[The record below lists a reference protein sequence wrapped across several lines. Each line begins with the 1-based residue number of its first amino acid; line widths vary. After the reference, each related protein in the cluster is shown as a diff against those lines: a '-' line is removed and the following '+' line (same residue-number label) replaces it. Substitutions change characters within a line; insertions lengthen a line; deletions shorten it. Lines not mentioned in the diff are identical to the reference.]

1 MHSVLVRIQNV
12 FGFFT
17 TVAFSVAAVIALS
30 SFIHPQNPSS
40 SISVSNVQV
49 VKGRPHYYS
58 YKKEEYAHIKFDL
71 ETGMSSHSLP
81 SAHGRHPTDICVCRS
96 RAEGLIQLT
105 LHSPTDL
112 SSLFNWNTKQVFLY
126 IKAVYPSS
134 KRGEPE
140 SEAIIWDAILP
151 GAAAP
156 WNQNHYI
163 HPTPKKKPSKKL
175 KPGEESSPYPRGVI
189 KITNQRPKYQ
199 ITDITGK
206 LQNRT
211 DVRLEMGWNVQPWVG
226 AQLWT
231 NWQDI
236 GVWKGLEGGKSEPFD
251 FPALGVKGKKPDL
264 GTAKGKEGHRLMA
277 GEEQPRRNNV

>member
-30 SFIHPQNPSS
+30 TFIHPQSPSS
-40 SISVSNVQV
+40 SISLSNVQV

-71 ETGMSSHSLP
+71 D
-81 SAHGRHPTDICVCRS
+81 A
-96 RAEGLIQLT
+96 
-105 LHSPTDL
+105 DL

-126 IKAVYPSS
+126 LKAIYPSS
-134 KRGEPE
+134 KRGEPD

-163 HPTPKKKPSKKL
+163 HPTPKSKKSSKKPKA
-175 KPGEESSPYPRGVI
+175 GEETSPYPRGVI
-189 KITNQRPKYQ
+189 KVTNQRPKYQ

-231 NWQDI
+231 NWQDM

-277 GEEQPRRNNV
+277 GEEQPRRKNV